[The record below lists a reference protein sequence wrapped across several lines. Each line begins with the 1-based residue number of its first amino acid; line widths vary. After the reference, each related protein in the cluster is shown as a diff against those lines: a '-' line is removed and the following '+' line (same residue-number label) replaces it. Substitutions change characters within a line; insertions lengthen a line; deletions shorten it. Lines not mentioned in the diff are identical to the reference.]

1 MDTLK
6 ELPYDIKAEQAIL
19 GIMLVDKDATIE
31 TTGILKPEFFYS
43 GENQIVYTAMVTLST
58 NGIPI
63 DIITVKNELEKMGKF
78 EKIGGYEYLSNL
90 TEEVSITS
98 NLENYIE
105 VVLSKYK
112 LRQIIQT
119 AVKMQKL
126 SYDSKDPKDI
136 IDLVEKEVFD
146 LGKDETNNSLE
157 RINKIIIDTFIELD
171 ELNKAGSNIVGVPS
185 GFIDLDRRTT
195 GFKKSSLIILAARP
209 GMGKSALANNI
220 ATNAAIRYNIPTLIF
235 NLEMSKNEL
244 VKRMLASEALVDN
257 TNLNTGRISTDEME
271 RLSVAGD
278 ELSEAEI
285 YIDDTAGIDIM
296 NIRAKSRKLKI
307 EKNIGL
313 IVVDYLQLIEPAG
326 RRNSTREQEISE
338 ISRSLKKLAMELNI
352 PIIALSQLSRSAEK
366 GETRRPML
374 SDLRESGAIEQ
385 DADMV
390 LFIYRDDYYN
400 KETDNPNTA
409 EIIIAKNR
417 GGQLSTVQLLWM
429 GSFTKFE
436 NYGDRDEEERF

>member
-19 GIMLVDKDATIE
+19 GIMLVDKDATLE

-78 EKIGGYEYLSNL
+78 EKIGGYEYLSKL

-296 NIRAKSRKLKI
+296 NIRAKARKLKI

>member
-19 GIMLVDKDATIE
+19 GIMLVDKDATLE

-271 RLSVAGD
+271 RLSIAGD

-296 NIRAKSRKLKI
+296 NIRAKARKLKI

>member
-19 GIMLVDKDATIE
+19 GIMLVDKDATLE

-296 NIRAKSRKLKI
+296 NIRAKARKLKI

>member
-19 GIMLVDKDATIE
+19 GIMLVDKDATLE
-31 TTGILKPEFFYS
+31 TTGVLKPEFFYS

-78 EKIGGYEYLSNL
+78 DKIGGYEYLSKL
-90 TEEVSITS
+90 ADEVLITS

-119 AVKMQKL
+119 AIKMQKL

-185 GFIDLDRRTT
+185 GFMDLDRRTT

-296 NIRAKSRKLKI
+296 NIRAKARKLKI

-313 IVVDYLQLIEPAG
+313 IIIDYLQLIEPAG
-326 RRNSTREQEISE
+326 RRNGTREQEISE
-338 ISRSLKKLAMELNI
+338 ISRSLKKLAMELQI

-436 NYGDRDEEERF
+436 NYGDRDDEERF

>member
-296 NIRAKSRKLKI
+296 NIRAKARKLKI

>member
-146 LGKDETNNSLE
+146 LGKDETNNLLE

-296 NIRAKSRKLKI
+296 NIRAKARKLKI

-417 GGQLSTVQLLWM
+417 GGQLSAVQLLWM

>member
-296 NIRAKSRKLKI
+296 NIRAKARKLKI

-436 NYGDRDEEERF
+436 NYGDRDDEERF

>member
-1 MDTLK
+1 
-6 ELPYDIKAEQAIL
+6 
-19 GIMLVDKDATIE
+19 
-31 TTGILKPEFFYS
+31 
-43 GENQIVYTAMVTLST
+43 
-58 NGIPI
+58 
-63 DIITVKNELEKMGKF
+63 
-78 EKIGGYEYLSNL
+78 
-90 TEEVSITS
+90 
-98 NLENYIE
+98 
-105 VVLSKYK
+105 
-112 LRQIIQT
+112 
-119 AVKMQKL
+119 MQKL

-296 NIRAKSRKLKI
+296 NIRAKARKLKI

>member
-78 EKIGGYEYLSNL
+78 EKIGGYEYLSKL

-296 NIRAKSRKLKI
+296 NIRAKARKLKI

>member
-19 GIMLVDKDATIE
+19 GIMLVDKDATLE

-296 NIRAKSRKLKI
+296 NIRAKARKLKI

-326 RRNSTREQEISE
+326 RKNSTREQEISE

>member
-19 GIMLVDKDATIE
+19 GIILVDKDATLE

-271 RLSVAGD
+271 RLSIAGD

-296 NIRAKSRKLKI
+296 NIRAKARKLKI

>member
-19 GIMLVDKDATIE
+19 GIMLVDKDATLE

-78 EKIGGYEYLSNL
+78 EKIGGYEYLSKL

-271 RLSVAGD
+271 RLSIAGD

-296 NIRAKSRKLKI
+296 NIRAKARKLKI